1 MPPSVIIESSHNP
14 RFRAAL
20 ALREARDRRAT
31 GHILV
36 DGGREIGRAL
46 ASGVRPVELWVA
58 PERVRDPEARAA
70 LRDAAAGGV
79 PAIHASAELLA
90 KLAFGDRDDGL
101 VLVAHTPSTDLAD
114 LALPAG
120 ALVGVVE
127 ALEKPGNLG
136 AILRSADGA
145 GLDALIVADPRSDPW
160 NPNAIRASMGTVFRV
175 PLAVCTAAAAMDRLR
190 AERVRII
197 AARVDGSV
205 PYASAD
211 LTGALAIVLG
221 SEADGLS
228 PAWTGP
234 DVSAVHIP
242 MRGVADSLNVSVSA
256 AILFYEARRQRD
268 LGGVGRDG

>member
-79 PAIHASAELLA
+79 PAIHASAALLA
-90 KLAFGDRDDGL
+90 QLAVGARAAGL
-101 VLVAHTPSTDLAD
+101 VLVAPTPSPALA
-114 LALPAG
+114 A
-120 ALVGVVE
+120 
-127 ALEKPGNLG
+127 
-136 AILRSADGA
+136 
-145 GLDALIVADPRSDPW
+145 LDALIVADPRSDPW